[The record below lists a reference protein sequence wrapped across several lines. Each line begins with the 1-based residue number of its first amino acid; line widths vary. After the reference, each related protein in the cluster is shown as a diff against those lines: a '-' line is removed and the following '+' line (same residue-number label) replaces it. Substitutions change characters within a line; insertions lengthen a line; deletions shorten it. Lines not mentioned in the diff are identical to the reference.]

1 MLLLVLSART
11 TAILLQRAGDVVGNF
26 QVGKQFDA
34 LVVNSAPLQVH
45 STASSSSSGFVAP
58 SHGAT
63 ATAATAIAV
72 TASETPQLSMF
83 PAHMGDDIQQLFE
96 KFLLLG
102 DDRHIISIYVDGVRV
117 K

>member
-1 MLLLVLSART
+1 
-11 TAILLQRAGDVVGNF
+11 VVGNF

-34 LVVNSAPLQVH
+34 LIVNSAPLQVH
-45 STASSSSSGFVAP
+45 STAGSSSSSSSSSSFVVP

-83 PAHMGDDIQQLFE
+83 PAHMGDGIQQLFE

-102 DDRHIISIYVDGVRV
+102 DDRHIVSIYVDGVRV

>member
-1 MLLLVLSART
+1 
-11 TAILLQRAGDVVGNF
+11 VVGNF

-34 LVVNSAPLQVH
+34 LIVNSAPLQAH
-45 STASSSSSGFVAP
+45 SSTSASSSSFVAP

-63 ATAATAIAV
+63 TTAATA
-72 TASETPQLSMF
+72 TASETPLLSMF
-83 PAHMGDDIQQLFE
+83 PIHMGDSVEQLFE

-102 DDRHIISIYVDGVRV
+102 DDRHIVSVYVDGVRV